1 MGGGSWFPMKRTWWV
16 FMVLG
21 FSVAI
26 GQSTAQLESQ
36 VLSLLNAA
44 RARGVICPGGGGGY
58 RLPPL
63 HSNATLANAAR
74 SHAINMG
81 RYGFMSHYF
90 QGVGPR
96 MRVARAGYGYLRMSE
111 IIFKGRNSDPARAV
125 RWWLRSPV
133 HCRAIM
139 NPHYTEFGS
148 GLSRVGNAWAV
159 VLAQPR

>member
-1 MGGGSWFPMKRTWWV
+1 MRKLSWV
-16 FMVLG
+16 LIALG
-21 FSVAI
+21 FSVAMA
-26 GQSTAQLESQ
+26 QPTAQLESQ
-36 VLSLLNAA
+36 VLSLINEA
-44 RARGVICPGGGGGY
+44 RARGVACRGGGGGV

-63 HSNATLANAAR
+63 RYDATLAQAAKG
-74 SHAINMG
+74 HALNMG

-96 MRVARAGYGYLRMSE
+96 VRVAKAGYGYFRMSE

-125 RWWLRSPV
+125 RWWLHSPP

-139 NPHYTEFGS
+139 NPHYTEFGA
-148 GLSRVGNAWAV
+148 GLSRVGHAWAV

>member
-1 MGGGSWFPMKRTWWV
+1 MKPLLFLLLAACFPFALSQTTV
-16 FMVLG
+16 
-21 FSVAI
+21 
-26 GQSTAQLESQ
+26 QLESQ
-36 VLSLLNAA
+36 ILSLINEA
-44 RARGVICPGGGGGY
+44 RARGVACRGGGGGY

-63 HSNATLANAAR
+63 RYDATLAQTAKG
-74 SHAINMG
+74 HALNMG

-90 QGVGPR
+90 RGVGPR
-96 MRVARAGYGYLRMSE
+96 VRVARAGYGYLRMSE

-139 NPHYTEFGS
+139 NPHYTEAGS
-148 GLSRVGNAWAV
+148 GLSRAGNAWAV